1 MNFSWH
7 EFGDAVDHANSK
19 KATMAQ
25 TYSAIIRAR
34 NSIMSYQQEL
44 NDYLTRH
51 VPLFRA
57 MQARVEHADAHRLVL
72 TAPLEPNLND
82 KGTAFGGAMAA
93 IAALTGWAITTIT
106 LRDHGEHAEIV
117 IIDSTLKFLQPV
129 RETIVAEC
137 VLPEAATVDHFIDRY
152 RQRGKA
158 RWTVEVVVRT
168 GGKLAM
174 TFKGHYGI
182 FKSEPTG

>member
-1 MNFSWH
+1 
-7 EFGDAVDHANSK
+7 
-19 KATMAQ
+19 
-25 TYSAIIRAR
+25 
-34 NSIMSYQQEL
+34 MSRQQEL

-57 MQARVEHADAHRLVL
+57 MQARVEHSDANRLAL

-106 LRDHGEHAEIV
+106 LRDHGETAEIV
-117 IIDSTLKFLQPV
+117 IIDSTLKFLRPV

-137 VLPEAATVDHFIDRY
+137 VPPDAAAVETFIDRY

-158 RWTVEVVVRT
+158 RWTVDVVVRAD
-168 GGKLAM
+168 GEPAM

-182 FKSEPTG
+182 FKSEPAG

>member
-1 MNFSWH
+1 
-7 EFGDAVDHANSK
+7 
-19 KATMAQ
+19 
-25 TYSAIIRAR
+25 
-34 NSIMSYQQEL
+34 MSHQQEL

-57 MQARVEHADAHRLVL
+57 MQARVEHADANRLAL

-93 IAALTGWAITTIT
+93 IAALTGWAITTLT
-106 LRDHGEHAEIV
+106 LRDHGETAEIV
-117 IIDSTLKFLQPV
+117 IIDSTLKFLRPV

-137 VLPEAATVDHFIDRY
+137 VPPDTATVAAFIERY

-158 RWTVEVVVRT
+158 RWTVDVVVRADGET
-168 GGKLAM
+168 AM
-174 TFKGHYGI
+174 TFKGHYGV
-182 FKSEPTG
+182 FRLDAT

>member
-1 MNFSWH
+1 
-7 EFGDAVDHANSK
+7 
-19 KATMAQ
+19 
-25 TYSAIIRAR
+25 
-34 NSIMSYQQEL
+34 MSYLQEL

-57 MQARVEHADAHRLVL
+57 MEARVDHSDNNRLAL

-106 LRDHGEHAEIV
+106 LREHGETAEIV
-117 IIDSTLKFLQPV
+117 IIDSTLKYLRPV

-137 VLPEAATVDHFIDRY
+137 VPPDTAAVEKFIQRY

-158 RWTVEVVVRT
+158 RWTVEVIVRAD
-168 GGKLAM
+168 GEPAM
-174 TFKGHYGI
+174 TFVGHYAI
-182 FKSEPTG
+182 YRPETG